1 MAPPACKS
9 AYLRFQG
16 LRESVAKIGKIL
28 RVGHIKINAGIWIN
42 ERTVIIKAKEPVAWF
57 YIDWVTVA
65 FYN

>member
-1 MAPPACKS
+1 MQKRVSSVSKS
-9 AYLRFQG
+9 A
-16 LRESVAKIGKIL
+16 RERCKIGEIL

-42 ERTVIIKAKEPVAWF
+42 ERTVIIKAKEPVARF